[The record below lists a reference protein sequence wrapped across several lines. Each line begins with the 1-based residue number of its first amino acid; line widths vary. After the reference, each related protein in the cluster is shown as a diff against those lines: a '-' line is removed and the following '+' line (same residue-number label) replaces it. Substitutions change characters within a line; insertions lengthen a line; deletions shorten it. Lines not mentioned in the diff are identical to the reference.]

1 MVQAPSTPQIL
12 YPDSDGLPM
21 AENTV
26 QYRWIVYLV
35 SNLRCLFAQQ
45 KVFVAGDLL
54 WYPIQVD
61 APPAP
66 AQAPDAMVVF
76 GRPPGDRG
84 SYKQWEEDNIAPQVV
99 FEILSPSN
107 SNSEMLAKQ
116 IFYQKYGVL
125 EMFFYNPES
134 RDFWG
139 YVRGD
144 QEEDFVLITPLNL
157 PWTSPLLEIRFEL
170 FADGLGVFYPDGKPF
185 QDPEEVMEERDRIQQ
200 ERDRI
205 QEERNQIQQERDRA
219 IAKLRELG
227 IDPSEL

>member
-1 MVQAPSTPQIL
+1 MVQAPITPQTL

-26 QYRWIVYLV
+26 QYRWIVRLV
-35 SNLRCLFAQQ
+35 SNLRRLFAQQ
-45 KVFVAGDLL
+45 RVFVAGDLF
-54 WYPIQVD
+54 WYPVQVD
-61 APPAP
+61 APPVP

-84 SYKQWEEDNIAPQVV
+84 SYKQWEEDNIAPQVI

-107 SNSEMLAKQ
+107 SRTEMLAKQ
-116 IFYQKYGVL
+116 VFYQKYGVL
-125 EMFFYNPES
+125 EMFFYDPES

-144 QEEDFVLITPLNL
+144 QDQDFMLITPLNL
-157 PWTSPLLEIRFEL
+157 PWTSPLLDIRFEL
-170 FADGLGVFYPDGKPF
+170 FADDLAVFYPNGEPF

-205 QEERNQIQQERDRA
+205 QQERDRIQQERDQA
-219 IAKLRELG
+219 IAKLQELG
-227 IDPSEL
+227 IDFP